1 MGGNRSCTCTI
12 VPQRSAVP
20 PPAGILH
27 VSSQRTSVMH
37 IFLQSGAIG
46 KFSKSSTGNSNLA
59 IFRNVLCARRSLAFS
74 ARGNTWTHD

>member
-59 IFRNVLCARRSLAFS
+59 IFRNVLLRPPVPRFQR
-74 ARGNTWTHD
+74 RGNTWSHD